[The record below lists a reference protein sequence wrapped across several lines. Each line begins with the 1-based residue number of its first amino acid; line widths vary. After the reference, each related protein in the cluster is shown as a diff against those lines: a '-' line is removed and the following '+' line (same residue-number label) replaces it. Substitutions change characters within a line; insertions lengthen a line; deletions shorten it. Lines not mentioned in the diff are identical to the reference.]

1 MRTNYAGKHLRS
13 LAAVLACGAGVC
25 AIVLALVLIIPH
37 QCAAEPLASAGGLD
51 IGELMSQAKSSLD
64 LSEMD
69 AVVLYDGREIEV
81 RVDGSLRMTFHQVV
95 WISTE
100 LGIEE
105 YADLRVPYNTETTS
119 LEVRVLRTWRDGSWW
134 PHESAISP
142 TAVVETTPSALGRA
156 DDYLTIRETVLLHDG
171 VEIPC
176 IIETIYTTTES
187 RPDGVGADGLWVFQ
201 RDDPAIVVRYSV
213 SVPSGERLEYAG
225 GNGAPEPAYSVKSGR
240 DAFTWEMNDVSRLP
254 RPHIVDAAAV
264 APYVVWST
272 WKDWDELGDAVLGNF
287 DAVAELTEV
296 IRDTMSALVK
306 HEPYLPERAQA
317 VVDYVSETTR
327 AIRYDE
333 RFWKFAPRPASRT
346 WETAYGH
353 RLDRAVLALAL
364 FEEVGCDVGPVYR
377 SRGFVEVDADVP
389 SLLRFSG
396 LALRVTGDGLN
407 AYYDPVSGHL
417 TNGRSPLVGRTVWV
431 PGEWT
436 APALG
441 VGDLGDSNRLELV
454 ISLECDDADEWVGEG
469 FFRASGL
476 LSPYDCIIGLGGEAA
491 GFFGGVVDGVL
502 AGSEITEHNVAVL
515 RNEEVVAG
523 FSFTMTL
530 PEPDDDGRTWL
541 EIGDPSGGVIDLLPG
556 DVHTYSPR
564 RESPVLL
571 PSVISQRVTFRIKVG
586 DLEIVR
592 LPEPATVSCP
602 CGEFTLSVEED
613 GEWITVTREL
623 SLTQATIP
631 SDVWRELRGVLLA
644 NGSDRG
650 RTLVFR

>member
-1 MRTNYAGKHLRS
+1 MRANYAGKHLRS
-13 LAAVLACGAGVC
+13 LTAVLARGAGVC
-25 AIVLALVLIIPH
+25 AVVLTLTLIAAY
-37 QCAAEPLASAGGLD
+37 QSAAEPVSSVRGLD
-51 IGELMSQAKSSLD
+51 IGKLTSQAESSLD

-69 AVVLYDGREIEV
+69 AVILYDGREIEV
-81 RVDGSLRMTFHQVV
+81 HVDGSLRTTFHQIV

-119 LEVRVLRTWRDGSWW
+119 LEVRVLRTWRDGRWW
-134 PHESAISP
+134 PHESVVSP

-156 DDYLTIRETVLLHDG
+156 DDYLAIREMVLLHDG

-176 IIETIYTTTES
+176 IMETVYTTTES
-187 RPDGVGADGLWVFQ
+187 RPDGAGADGLWVFR

-213 SVPSGERLEYAG
+213 SVPSGERLEHTT
-225 GNGAPEPAYSVKSGR
+225 GNGAPEPVYSVESGR
-240 DAFTWEMNDVSRLP
+240 DTFTWEMSDVARLP
-254 RPHIVDAAAV
+254 RPHITDAAAV

-272 WKDWDELGDAVLGNF
+272 WKDWNELGDAVLGNF
-287 DAVAELTEV
+287 DAAAELTDV
-296 IRDTMSALVK
+296 IRDTMSALVEHK
-306 HEPYLPERAQA
+306 PYLPEKAQA
-317 VVDYVSETTR
+317 VVDYVDETTR

-333 RFWKFAPRPASRT
+333 RFWKFTPRQASRT

-364 FEEVGCDVGPVYR
+364 FEEVGCDVNPVYR
-377 SRGFVEVDADVP
+377 SRGFGEIAADVP
-389 SLLRFSG
+389 SLSRFDG

-417 TNGRSPLVGRTVWV
+417 TNGGSSLAGRTVWV

-436 APALG
+436 VPALG
-441 VGDLGDSNRLELV
+441 IGDLGDGNRLELV
-454 ISLECDDADEWVGEG
+454 ISLESGDADEWVGEG

-476 LSPYDCIIGLGGEAA
+476 LSPHDRIIGLSGEAA
-491 GFFGGVVDGVL
+491 DFFGGVVDGVL
-502 AGSEITEHNVAVL
+502 PGAEITEHNVAVL
-515 RNEEVVAG
+515 TKEEVVAG
-523 FSFTMTL
+523 FALTMTS
-530 PEPDDDGRTWL
+530 PEPDDEGRTWF
-541 EIGDPSGGVIDLLPG
+541 EIGDPAGGVIDLLPG
-556 DVHTYSPR
+556 DVHTYSSR
-564 RESPVLL
+564 RESPVFL

-586 DLEIVR
+586 ELESVR
-592 LPEPATVSCP
+592 LPEPAAVSRP
-602 CGEFTLSVEED
+602 CGEFILNVEED

-623 SLTQATIP
+623 SLTQVTIP
-631 SDVWRELRGVLLA
+631 PDMWRELRGVLLA